1 MNLAKRRVR
10 LQQISIYK
18 GAQRITVDN
27 VPSGNIIGITGL
39 KNVYTGETVS
49 TNPVE
54 PFEAMK
60 NIFEPVITKSIDA
73 KSAADLPKLVEVLKQ
88 VSKEDPSIVIQINE
102 ETGENLMS
110 GMGELHLEII
120 EDRIKRE
127 KGLDVIASP
136 PIVVYRETI
145 MKKSEEFE
153 GKSPNKHNKFYFYVE
168 PMEDDVYEL
177 IKAGELPEI
186 RVKKKDPAIYN
197 KLGEVGWSAKD
208 AQKVK
213 QIYKGNFLID
223 GTRGIVHIGEVIE
236 MVMDGFQQVIDGG
249 ILAKEPCV
257 KMKVYLMDMKLHE
270 DAIHRGPAQ
279 VLPAVRESVRLA
291 LGDAKATIFEP
302 LQILQIESPAEF
314 LGEIS
319 KLIQNKRGQLLD
331 MIQEGEHMTVKAKLP
346 VAEMF
351 GLSNDLRSGTGG
363 RGTFYI
369 IDQVFEKVPEMLQNK
384 LIKQIRDR
392 KGLKTE

>member
-27 VPSGNIIGITGL
+27 VPAGNIIGITGL

-145 MKKSEEFE
+145 QNKSGEFE

-168 PMEDDVYEL
+168 PMEDEVYEL

-197 KLGEVGWSAKD
+197 KL
-208 AQKVK
+208 
-213 QIYKGNFLID
+213 
-223 GTRGIVHIGEVIE
+223 
-236 MVMDGFQQVIDGG
+236 
-249 ILAKEPCV
+249 
-257 KMKVYLMDMKLHE
+257 
-270 DAIHRGPAQ
+270 
-279 VLPAVRESVRLA
+279 
-291 LGDAKATIFEP
+291 
-302 LQILQIESPAEF
+302 AE
-314 LGEIS
+314 
-319 KLIQNKRGQLLD
+319 
-331 MIQEGEHMTVKAKLP
+331 
-346 VAEMF
+346 
-351 GLSNDLRSGTGG
+351 
-363 RGTFYI
+363 
-369 IDQVFEKVPEMLQNK
+369 
-384 LIKQIRDR
+384 
-392 KGLKTE
+392 